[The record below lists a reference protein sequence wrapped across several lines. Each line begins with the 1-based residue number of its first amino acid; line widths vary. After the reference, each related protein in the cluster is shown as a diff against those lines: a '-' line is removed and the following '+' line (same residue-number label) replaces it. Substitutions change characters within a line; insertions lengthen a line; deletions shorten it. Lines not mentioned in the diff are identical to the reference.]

1 LNKMLSKLEVDILIQ
16 MKEDGILDSMNSRTI
31 QNVAKRIGINYFRIR
46 TNMNNLY
53 KLGYILR
60 GFRERSSNTYYLSN
74 KGVEI
79 IETKT

>member
-1 LNKMLSKLEVDILIQ
+1 MLSKLEVDILIQ

-46 TNMNNLY
+46 TNMNNLH
-53 KLGYILR
+53 KLGYILM
-60 GFRERSSNTYYLSN
+60 GFRERSSNTYYLSK
-74 KGVEI
+74 KGAEM